1 MKKTGE
7 RRHCK
12 WCGKYKP
19 DRCHHCRVCKTC
31 ILKMDHHCPWI
42 YNCVGFNNYKCFF
55 LLLMYSCL
63 DCNLIICTMSES
75 VLRCIYHEDETSLL
89 TMFATFFAATL
100 ALFLTVL
107 VTMFFGFHIWLMLK
121 AMTTIEFCEKSLPKK
136 DGEGR
141 CYDSSVYDLGI
152 YGNLKAVL
160 GANPLLWPFPCGQLP
175 GNGLNFVFD
184 ETRLAKDMESGKGI
198 RRKTHQKV
206 QRVTRHHYSDAMYGG
221 GYYAQRSS
229 SSFASAR

>member
-1 MKKTGE
+1 MLQIVVFHIVTLLLAICYVRSILVHPGQVPDRDPLWEYLPEDGKASERMPLALQEMKKTGE

-42 YNCVGFNNYKCFF
+42 YNCVGFQNYKCFF
-55 LLLMYSCL
+55 LLLMYSCM

-75 VLRCIYHEDETSLL
+75 VLRCIYHEEETPLL

-160 GANPLLWPFPCGQLP
+160 GANPWP
-175 GNGLNFVFD
+175 
-184 ETRLAKDMESGKGI
+184 RL
-198 RRKTHQKV
+198 
-206 QRVTRHHYSDAMYGG
+206 
-221 GYYAQRSS
+221 
-229 SSFASAR
+229 